1 VKFDL
6 QGQNWQWDTYKADQ
20 IIARGSFENGV
31 LTLPLRIESEET
43 LVVLNAQVMKHDNL
57 VSCG

>member
-1 VKFDL
+1 MKFDL

-31 LTLPLRIESEET
+31 LTCCPYESS
-43 LVVLNAQVMKHDNL
+43 LKRLGGPQRSSWHDNL
-57 VSCG
+57 VSW